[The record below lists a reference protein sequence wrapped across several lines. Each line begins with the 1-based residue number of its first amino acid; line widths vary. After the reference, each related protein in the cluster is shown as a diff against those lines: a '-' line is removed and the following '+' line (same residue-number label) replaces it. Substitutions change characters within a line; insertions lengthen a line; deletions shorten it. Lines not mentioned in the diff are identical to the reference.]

1 MANGQ
6 HSSLEEPMWRRALWK
21 LARIEGDEAG
31 AAFAGFAY
39 IFCAFT
45 AYMILRPVRE
55 TMGIT
60 SGVANLPVLFWG
72 TFAATLATQ
81 PVFGWLT
88 SRYRRT
94 TFLPWVYAF
103 LGMNLLGFYLW
114 FHFQSD
120 HTWIAR
126 AFFIWITV
134 FALFVPSVFWSLMAD
149 IFRPDQAKRLYGFLA
164 AGTSLG
170 GVVGPFIA
178 AMLAPVVGSIN
189 LLLFSL
195 AFLVASIFCIR
206 YLTQWHARFAA
217 KHIPDSAPGQAKDVN
232 RAIGGSLWAGFT
244 LVAKSPYL
252 LSIGLFI
259 MLLTWV
265 STFLYMQQAE
275 LVSKAIPDR
284 DAQTQLFG
292 WVDFAVQSLSLLV
305 QLFLLSRMTKWLS
318 FTAVLTFVP
327 LLMVVGYAGLAM
339 FPVLP
344 ILLGA
349 MIVRRIGEYAIVRP
363 CREMLFTSVD
373 RESKYKAK
381 NFIDT
386 AIYRSGDAV
395 SASVHS
401 GLVALGFAT
410 SGIAWAGAVLA
421 GLWAMIAY
429 RLGRTHEKKTEGD
442 ETGAALD
449 LGPRKKLAG

>member
-1 MANGQ
+1 VNTQTSGIQ
-6 HSSLEEPMWRRALWK
+6 QPLWRRWIWK
-21 LARIEGDEAG
+21 IARIEGDEAG

-60 SGVANLPVLFWG
+60 SGVSNLPVLFWG
-72 TFAATLATQ
+72 TFAVTLATQ
-81 PVFGWLT
+81 PIFGWLT

-103 LGMNLLGFYLW
+103 LGMNLFAFYLW

-126 AFFIWITV
+126 AFYVWITV

-164 AGTSLG
+164 AGTSAG
-170 GVVGPFIA
+170 GVLGPFIA
-178 AMLAPVVGSIN
+178 AMLSPVVGSIN

-195 AFLVASIFCIR
+195 AFLIASIFCIR
-206 YLTQWHARFAA
+206 YLTSWHARFAA
-217 KHIPDSAPGQAKDVN
+217 QQVADNAPPEAKDVN

-265 STFLYMQQAE
+265 STFLYMQQAA
-275 LVSKAIPDR
+275 LVSRMIPDR

-305 QLFLLSRMTKWLS
+305 QLFVLSRLTKWLS
-318 FTAVLTFVP
+318 FTAVITLVP
-327 LLMVVGYAGLAM
+327 ALMVAGYAGLAL

-344 ILLGA
+344 IVLGA

-395 SASVHS
+395 SGSVHA
-401 GLVALGFAT
+401 GLVAIGFAT
-410 SGIAWAGAVLA
+410 SGIAWAGAFIA
-421 GLWAMIAY
+421 GLWALVAY
-429 RLGRTHEKKTEGD
+429 RLGRTHEKK
-442 ETGAALD
+442 
-449 LGPRKKLAG
+449 AGG

>member
-1 MANGQ
+1 MANTGLSQ
-6 HSSLEEPMWRRALWK
+6 SQESFWRRSLWK

-45 AYMILRPVRE
+45 SYMILRPVRE

-60 SGVANLPVLFWG
+60 SGVSNLPILFWA

-81 PVFGWLT
+81 PLFGWLT
-88 SRYRRT
+88 SRFRRT

-103 LGMNLLGFYLW
+103 LALNLLGFYLW
-114 FHFQSD
+114 FHFQAD
-120 HTWIAR
+120 HRWIAR
-126 AFFIWITV
+126 AFFVWLTV
-134 FALFVPSVFWSLMAD
+134 YALFVPSVFWSLMAD
-149 IFRPDQAKRLYGFLA
+149 IFRSDQAKRLYGFLA

-170 GVVGPFIA
+170 GVLGPLIA
-178 AMLAPVVGSIN
+178 AALAPVVGSIN

-217 KHIPDSAPGQAKDVN
+217 EHVPDSAPAEAKDVN
-232 RAIGGSLWAGFT
+232 RPIGGSLWAGFT

-305 QLFLLSRMTKWLS
+305 QLFLLSRLTKWLS
-318 FTAVLTFVP
+318 FTAVLTLVP
-327 LLMVVGYAGLAM
+327 LLMVVGYAGLALY
-339 FPVLP
+339 PVLP

-349 MIVRRIGEYAIVRP
+349 MIVRRIGEYAVVRP

-401 GLVALGFAT
+401 GLVALGFVT
-410 SGIAWAGAVLA
+410 SGIAWAGAFLA
-421 GLWAMIAY
+421 AVWAYTAY
-429 RLGRTHEKKTEGD
+429 RLGRTHEQKTG
-442 ETGAALD
+442 G
-449 LGPRKKLAG
+449 

>member
-1 MANGQ
+1 MANTSGLQ
-6 HSSLEEPMWRRALWK
+6 EPLWRRVLWK
-21 LARIEGDEAG
+21 IVRIEGDEAS

-45 AYMILRPVRE
+45 AYTILRPVRE

-72 TFAATLATQ
+72 TFVVTLLTQ
-81 PVFGWLT
+81 PLFGWLT
-88 SRYRRT
+88 SRYPRT
-94 TFLPWVYAF
+94 VFLPWVYTF
-103 LGMNLLGFYLW
+103 LGLNLLGFYLW

-126 AFFIWITV
+126 SFYVWLTV
-134 FALFVPSVFWSLMAD
+134 FALFVPSVFWSLMSD

-170 GVVGPFIA
+170 GMVGPLLA
-178 AMLAPVVGSIN
+178 AVLAPRVGSIN

-206 YLTQWHARFAA
+206 YLTHWHARAVAA
-217 KHIPDSAPGQAKDVN
+217 MAPAATGATEVKDVN
-232 RAIGGSLWAGFT
+232 RPLGGSLWAGFS

-259 MLLTWV
+259 MLLSWV
-265 STFLYMQQAE
+265 STFLYMQQAD

-292 WVDFAVQSLSLLV
+292 WVDFVVQSLSLVL
-305 QLFLLSRMTKWLS
+305 QLFVLSRLTKWLR
-318 FTAVLTFVP
+318 FTTVITLVP
-327 LLMVVGYAGLAM
+327 VLMVVGYSALALL
-339 FPVLP
+339 PVLP
-344 ILLGA
+344 ILLA
-349 MIVRRIGEYAIVRP
+349 VMIVRRIGEYAVVRP

-386 AIYRSGDAV
+386 AIYRGGDAV
-395 SASVHS
+395 SGSVHA
-401 GLVALGFAT
+401 GLVAIGFAT
-410 SGIAWAGAVLA
+410 AGIAWAGALMA
-421 GLWAMIAY
+421 ALWAIIAY
-429 RLGRTHEKKTEGD
+429 RLGRTHEKRSEEEGSRL
-442 ETGAALD
+442 GA
-449 LGPRKKLAG
+449 